1 MQDCAELEKDL
12 SEDNEMSEPQMLYR
26 IEGHIAVLTLNR
38 PEAKNAFSPEMLT
51 LWRQFLEEAKAD
63 IGEK

>member
-1 MQDCAELEKDL
+1 
-12 SEDNEMSEPQMLYR
+12 MSEPQTLYR
-26 IEGHIAVLTLNR
+26 IEENIAILTLNR

-51 LWRQFLEEAKAD
+51 LWRQFLEEAWAD